1 MNASERA
8 YSGIR
13 SLIVNGKLET
23 GFRLREGEL
32 AEQLGVSRT
41 PVREALRQLAAE
53 GLVEV
58 RPNRGAVVGSLSSS
72 ALEEVAEARASLE
85 GAAAH
90 RAASRIGEPDLTRM
104 ESLDRQMWDLT
115 RSGRDED
122 LDELAALNRQFH
134 EIVSEAAQSPSLIAL
149 LRSINYVP
157 LVRRTFRYYP
167 EEALLR
173 SMSSHRELI
182 AALRA
187 GNGAWAE
194 AVMRAHIWAA
204 AHTQRFD
211 GRTKMPRRDPP
222 PTDGVHRLS
231 SLSHEAAPTEEHPE
245 PQQEKSAQH

>member
-1 MNASERA
+1 MNAAETA

-13 SLIVNGKLET
+13 SLIVNGQLTT

-32 AEQLGVSRT
+32 AEQLGISRT
-41 PVREALRQLAAE
+41 PVREALRRLAAE

-90 RAASRIGEPDLTRM
+90 RAATRISEGDLVRL
-104 ESLDRQMWDLT
+104 E
-115 RSGRDED
+115 E
-122 LDELAALNRQFH
+122 LDERMWVLAESGDPEQLDQLAELNREFH
-134 EIVSEAAQSPSLIAL
+134 QVVSDAAESPSLISL
-149 LRSINYVP
+149 LKSINYVP
-157 LVRRTFRYYP
+157 LVRRTFRHYSAD
-167 EEALLR
+167 ALLR
-173 SMSSHRELI
+173 SMSSHRELT

-187 GNGAWAE
+187 GNGPWAE

-211 GRTKMPRRDPP
+211 ERATASGYDTGSDNGQGDLPVSVQRGA
-222 PTDGVHRLS
+222 DG
-231 SLSHEAAPTEEHPE
+231 
-245 PQQEKSAQH
+245 